1 MPETRHWFFVLEP
14 QAGIQTWVDLS
25 LNLRVGRRPDPVCEP
40 WWAGGHTH
48 QAQSGGP
55 KTKFLIIFVFIAGP
69 KKKVSTNMR
78 TLQCKQ
84 GHFAVPIWILLIDM
98 ICLIF
103 SIYIYIWL
111 SVWSSLLTPEIL
123 SQQDAQYLVTQ
134 HAKQMHYNEDAIKV
148 EWLYFTSSIK
158 LCQFEM
164 DFNNEQKKT
173 GAAKVIWR
181 LPWKF
186 RIVTLQETQ

>member
-1 MPETRHWFFVLEP
+1 MPEARHWFFVLEP

-69 KKKVSTNMR
+69 KKRFQPICALCSATKV
-78 TLQCKQ
+78 TLQCQ
-84 GHFAVPIWILLIDM
+84 YEYILFIDM

-103 SIYIYIWL
+103 SIYIWL

-158 LCQFEM
+158 LCQFKM

-173 GAAKVIWR
+173 GTAKVIWW

-186 RIVTLQETQ
+186 RITLQETQ